1 MSLLQRLPAREILF
15 VSALF
20 VAAGGLSWASGRTA
34 IFSQLLSPG
43 WRFTQSVVGSIQGG
57 ATYFQDL
64 ESLRKENALLRAK
77 LTEAEAQLARRLEV
91 EGENQRL
98 TQLLALS
105 ASVVP
110 KGIAARVIGRSPDNW
125 QQRLIVDRGLE
136 DGLGIDSVVMTPRG
150 VIGRVLFIESH
161 TAIVSLL
168 TDPGQTVAVL
178 NQRSRSPGVVLG
190 EGETNLT
197 LQYLPQQ
204 VDFHVGDVIETSGL
218 GGVYPKGLSVGKV
231 IRVDAQ
237 PNAVTPRVT
246 LVLNVDLDRIE
257 EVLVLPP
264 LATSARLR

>member
-1 MSLLQRLPAREILF
+1 MGLLQRLPAREILF
-15 VSALF
+15 VSALL
-20 VAAGGLSWASGRTA
+20 VTAGVLSWASGRTA

-43 WRFTQSVVGSIQGG
+43 WQFTQAVVGSIQGG

-64 ESLRKENALLRAK
+64 DSLRRDNTNLRAK
-77 LTEAEAQLARRLEV
+77 LTEVEGQLARRLEV
-91 EGENQRL
+91 ESENQRL

-105 ASVVP
+105 PSIVP
-110 KGIAARVIGRSPDNW
+110 KGIAARVIGRSPNNW
-125 QQRLIVDRGLE
+125 QQRLVLDRGLA
-136 DGLGIDSVVMTPRG
+136 DGLGVDSVVMTPRG
-150 VIGRVLFIESH
+150 VIGRVLLIESR

-178 NQRSRSPGVVLG
+178 NQRSRSPGVALG
-190 EGETNLT
+190 EGETNLL

-204 VDFHVGDVIETSGL
+204 VDFHVGDVVETSGL

-246 LVLNVDLDRIE
+246 IVLNADLDRVE

-264 LATSARLR
+264 LATTSRLR